1 MYIFCFHGG
10 KNKSYIFQ
18 VSRFFFTELPVYFSR
33 QRQRSG
39 SIKSTNCK
47 EIQRYTR
54 IWWCQIF
61 RCTTR
66 PQRMM
71 AELFMNYGDSGGI
84 RLSSSIE
91 LFLLFCE
98 TSVLQSMNYL
108 PWSYLL
114 HFRLVL
120 NLLVPQEEQEQLL
133 FQKNS
138 HLNVEERVRHLQR
151 DKTSIQLSKKIMN
164 STLYGLS

>member
-1 MYIFCFHGG
+1 
-10 KNKSYIFQ
+10 
-18 VSRFFFTELPVYFSR
+18 
-33 QRQRSG
+33 
-39 SIKSTNCK
+39 
-47 EIQRYTR
+47 
-54 IWWCQIF
+54 
-61 RCTTR
+61 
-66 PQRMM
+66 MM

-120 NLLVPQEEQEQLL
+120 NLLVPQEE
-133 FQKNS
+133 
-138 HLNVEERVRHLQR
+138 
-151 DKTSIQLSKKIMN
+151 
-164 STLYGLS
+164 